1 MKKDTKATVC
11 RMCSSCCPVEVE
23 VVAGKLVSAQ
33 RKSFLDKDKRSPCMK
48 LQAAADIVYSEKR
61 LTTPLIR
68 QEDGT
73 FRQASWDE
81 ALNLVA
87 TRFMHYKKQARP
99 EAVGWLRGMAA
110 DWGAP
115 WDYANRLMNCYGSPN
130 TIGNGSICF
139 VAREMAHTYTYGAM
153 AFPEAAKA
161 RCILVWGKHDAD
173 TTLGVADAINHA
185 VSNGAKLIVV
195 DPVQTPLARKAD
207 IWLQIKPGH
216 DGLLA
221 MAMINEIIS
230 QNLHDQEFVEGFT
243 TGFEQLRE
251 VANHFSI
258 DAIAPGIWL
267 DPQQVREAARLY
279 AATKPAC
286 LIDGN
291 GLDMQLDI
299 FQSTRAI
306 ACLRGLTGN
315 IDRAGG
321 DVLPQPVSLRPFQA
335 RDRLSPELEPITAAY
350 PLFNTFSQSWGNQ
363 VQSCVVD
370 AILDQK
376 PYGLKMLVVQ
386 AGNPV
391 VTMADSSRAQRAME
405 ELEFLV
411 VIDIF
416 MTRTAEL
423 ADVILPAAGCF
434 EKTQLNRAAIRN
446 NPIILQDQVIEPV
459 GQSWPDWKIVFEL
472 GRRIGLEQEFP
483 WPDAEAAIDE
493 QLAPAGVT
501 VEQLRQNPEGVRVE
515 GLRHEKYRQDGF
527 ATPSGKFEFFS
538 SRLQENGHAGLP
550 YADGFPEKAISFAE
564 RQKDFPLI
572 GISGR
577 RDSRFTNSQY
587 RTIPS
592 LLKKGDGCV
601 VDIHPLDAELQ
612 QIEDDDPLQITTPK
626 GTITMRARVSS
637 VVHPGSVRIAWGW
650 GEYKA
655 EYNLNT
661 LTDDDSRNPI
671 TGTPGQ
677 RTFMC
682 RVNKVGCFPE

>member
-1 MKKDTKATVC
+1 MKKDTVC

-33 RKSFLDKDKRSPCMK
+33 RKSFLSQDKCSPCLK
-48 LQAAADIVYSEKR
+48 LQAAADIVYSDKR

-68 QEDGT
+68 TKNGS
-73 FRQASWDE
+73 FRQAGWDE
-81 ALNLVA
+81 ALDLVA
-87 TRFMHYKKQARP
+87 SRFQYYKKQAQP
-99 EAVGWLRGMAA
+99 ETVGWLRGMAA

-185 VSNGAKLIVV
+185 LSNGAKLIVV
-195 DPVQTPLARKAD
+195 DPIQTPLARKAD

-230 QNLHDQEFVEGFT
+230 QNLIDHEFVEGFT
-243 TGFEQLRE
+243 TGFNQLQEAASRYAIDE
-251 VANHFSI
+251 V
-258 DAIAPGIWL
+258 APGIWL

-279 AATKPAC
+279 ATTKPAC

-299 FQSTRAI
+299 FQSTRAV

-315 IDRAGG
+315 IDRPGG
-321 DVLPQPVSLRPFQA
+321 DVLPQPIPLHPLQA
-335 RDRLSPELEPITAAY
+335 RGRLPAGVKPITATY
-350 PLFNTFSQSWGNQ
+350 PLFNTFSESWGNQ

-391 VTMADSSRAQRAME
+391 VTMADSGRARCAMQA
-405 ELEFLV
+405 LEFLV
-411 VIDIF
+411 VIDLF

-434 EKTQLNRAAIRN
+434 EKTQLNRAATRN
-446 NPIILQDQVIEPV
+446 NPIILQNQVIEPV

-483 WPDAEAAIDE
+483 WHSAEAAIDD
-493 QLAPAGVT
+493 QLAPAGIT
-501 VEQLRQNPEGVRVE
+501 VEQLRQNPDGVRVE

-538 SRLQENGHAGLP
+538 RRLEEGGYAGVP
-550 YADGFPEKAISFAE
+550 YADGFPAKAISFGE
-564 RQKDFPLI
+564 RQEEFPLI

-577 RDSRFTNSQY
+577 RDIRFTNSQY
-587 RTIPS
+587 RTIPA
-592 LLKKGDGCV
+592 LLKDEEGCV
-601 VDIHPLDAELQ
+601 VDIHPVDASSH
-612 QIEDDDPLQITTPK
+612 QIEDDDQLQITTPK
-626 GTITMRARVSS
+626 GTITMRARVST

-650 GEYKA
+650 GDYNHA
-655 EYNLNT
+655 YNLNT
-661 LTDDDSRNPI
+661 LTDDETRNPI

-682 RVNKVGCFPE
+682 RVSKV

>member
-1 MKKDTKATVC
+1 
-11 RMCSSCCPVEVE
+11 MCSSCCPVEVE

-33 RKSFLDKDKRSPCMK
+33 RKSFLSEDKRSPCLK
-48 LQAAADIVYSEKR
+48 LQSAADIVYSDKR
-61 LTTPLIR
+61 ITTPLIK
-68 QEDGT
+68 EKDGV

-81 ALNLVA
+81 ALDLVA
-87 TRFMHYKKQARP
+87 SRFKHYQGQARP

-110 DWGAP
+110 DWGSP

-161 RCILVWGKHDAD
+161 KCVLVWGKHDAD
-173 TTLGVADAINHA
+173 TTLGVADAISHA

-195 DPVQTPLARKAD
+195 DPIQTPLARKAD

-230 QNLHDQEFVEGFT
+230 QDLIDHEFVEGFT
-243 TGFEQLRE
+243 IGFDQLQE
-251 VANHFSI
+251 VASRYAI
-258 DAIAPGIWL
+258 DTIAPDIWL

-279 AATKPAC
+279 ATTKPAC

-299 FQSTRAI
+299 FQSTRAV

-315 IDRAGG
+315 IDRPGG
-321 DVLPQPVSLRPFQA
+321 DVLPQPISLRPLQG
-335 RDRLSPELEPITAAY
+335 RDRLPVSVTPITAAY
-350 PLFNTFSQSWGNQ
+350 PLFNSFSETWGNQ

-405 ELEFLV
+405 ALEFLV
-411 VIDIF
+411 VIDMF

-423 ADVILPAAGCF
+423 ADVILPAASCF
-434 EKTQLNRAAIRN
+434 EKTQLNRAATRN
-446 NPIILQDQVIEPV
+446 NPIILQNQVIEAV

-483 WPDAEAAIDE
+483 WHSAEAAIDE

-501 VEQLRQNPEGVRVE
+501 VKRLRQEPDGVRVE

-538 SRLQENGHAGLP
+538 RRLEENGHAGLP

-564 RQKDFPLI
+564 QQEDFPLI

-577 RDSRFTNSQY
+577 RDIRFTNSQY
-587 RTIPS
+587 RTIPA
-592 LLKKGDGCV
+592 LLKNEEGCV
-601 VDIHPLDAELQ
+601 VDIHPLDAAQQ
-612 QIEDDDPLQITTPK
+612 QIEDGDQLQISTPK
-626 GTITMRARVSS
+626 GSIVMPARVSP
-637 VVHPGSVRIAWGW
+637 VVHPGSIRIAWGW
-650 GEYKA
+650 GDYKVD
-655 EYNLNT
+655 YNLNT
-661 LTDDDSRNPI
+661 LTDDEVRNPI

-677 RTFMC
+677 RSFMC
-682 RVNKVGCFPE
+682 RVSRV

>member
-1 MKKDTKATVC
+1 MKKDTVC

-33 RKSFLDKDKRSPCMK
+33 RKSFLDKDKRSSCLK
-48 LQAAADIVYSEKR
+48 LQAAADIVYSDKR
-61 LTTPLIR
+61 IITPLIR
-68 QEDGT
+68 TKDGS
-73 FRQASWDE
+73 FYEASWDE
-81 ALNLVA
+81 ALDLVA
-87 TRFMHYKKQARP
+87 SRFQHYKKQTHP

-110 DWGAP
+110 DWGSP

-195 DPVQTPLARKAD
+195 DPIQTPLARKAD

-230 QNLHDQEFVEGFT
+230 QDLIDHAFVADFT
-243 TGFEQLRE
+243 TGFDQLQE
-251 VANHFSI
+251 VASHYAI
-258 DAIAPGIWL
+258 DTITPGIWL

-279 AATKPAC
+279 ATTSPAC

-299 FQSTRAI
+299 FQSTRAV

-315 IDRAGG
+315 IDRPGG
-321 DVLPQPVSLRPFQA
+321 DVLPQPISLRPLQA
-335 RDRLSPELEPITAAY
+335 RDRLPVGVPPITAAY
-350 PLFNTFSQSWGNQ
+350 PLFNTFSESWGNQ
-363 VQSCVVD
+363 VQSCVSD

-391 VTMADSSRAQRAME
+391 VTMADSGRALSAMQA
-405 ELEFLV
+405 LEFLV
-411 VIDIF
+411 VIDMF

-423 ADVILPAAGCF
+423 ADVILPAVGCF
-434 EKTQLNRAAIRN
+434 EKTQLNRAATRN
-446 NPIILQDQVIEPV
+446 NPIILQNQVIEPV

-472 GRRIGLEQEFP
+472 GRRIGLEQEFS
-483 WPDAEAAIDE
+483 WPSVETAIDD

-501 VEQLRQNPEGVRVE
+501 VEQLRHEPGGVRVE

-538 SRLQENGHAGLP
+538 RRLQENGHAGVP
-550 YADGFPEKAISFAE
+550 YSDGFPERAISFGE
-564 RQKDFPLI
+564 RQEEFPLI

-577 RDSRFTNSQY
+577 RDIRFTNSQY
-587 RTIPS
+587 RTIPA
-592 LLKKGDGCV
+592 LLKDEEGCV
-601 VDIHPLDAELQ
+601 VDIHPVDAASQ
-612 QIEDDDPLQITTPK
+612 QIEDDDQLQVTTPK
-626 GTITMRARVSS
+626 GTITMRARVST

-650 GEYKA
+650 GDYKA
-655 EYNLNT
+655 ECNLNT
-661 LTDDDSRNPI
+661 LTDDDIRNPI

-682 RVNKVGCFPE
+682 RVSKV

>member
-1 MKKDTKATVC
+1 MKKDTVC

-23 VVAGKLVSAQ
+23 VVVGKLVSAQ
-33 RKSFLDKDKRSPCMK
+33 RKSFLSQDKRSPCLK

-68 QEDGT
+68 QKDGA
-73 FRQASWDE
+73 FRQAGWDE
-81 ALNLVA
+81 ALDLVA
-87 TRFMHYKKQARP
+87 SRFQHYKKQTHP

-110 DWGAP
+110 DWGSP

-153 AFPEAAKA
+153 AFAEAARA
-161 RCILVWGKHDAD
+161 GCILVWGKHDAD
-173 TTLGVADAINHA
+173 TALGVADAINHA

-195 DPVQTPLARKAD
+195 DPVQTPLARRAD

-230 QNLHDQEFVEGFT
+230 QDLQDHEFIECFT
-243 TGFEQLRE
+243 TGFDQLRE
-251 VANHFSI
+251 VASRHAI
-258 DAIAPGIWL
+258 DTIAPDIWL
-267 DPQQVREAARLY
+267 NPQQVREAARLY
-279 AATKPAC
+279 ATTKPAC

-299 FQSTRAI
+299 FQSTRAV

-315 IDRAGG
+315 IDRPGG
-321 DVLPQPVSLRPFQA
+321 DVLPQPIPLHPFQA
-335 RDRLSPELEPITAAY
+335 RDRLPTGVAPITAAY
-350 PLFNTFSQSWGNQ
+350 PLFNTFSASWGNQ

-391 VTMADSSRAQRAME
+391 VTMADSSRARRALE

-411 VIDIF
+411 VIDLF

-434 EKTQLNRAAIRN
+434 EKTQLNRAATRN
-446 NPIILQDQVIEPV
+446 NPIILQNQVIEPV

-483 WPDAEAAIDE
+483 WPTVEAAIDE
-493 QLAPAGVT
+493 QLAPVGVT

-515 GLRHEKYRQDGF
+515 GLRHEKYRQEGF

-538 SRLQENGHAGLP
+538 RRLQESGFAGVP
-550 YADGFPEKAISFAE
+550 YEDGFPENVISFSE
-564 RQKDFPLI
+564 RQEEFPLI

-577 RDSRFTNSQY
+577 RDIRFTNSQY
-587 RTIPS
+587 RTIPV
-592 LLKKGDGCV
+592 LLKNEEGCV
-601 VDIHPLDAELQ
+601 VDIHPVDAASQ
-612 QIEDDDPLQITTPK
+612 QIKDGDLLQITTPK
-626 GTITMRARVSS
+626 GTITMSARVSS
-637 VVHPGSVRIAWGW
+637 LVHPGSIRIAWGW
-650 GEYKA
+650 GDYNPDW
-655 EYNLNT
+655 NLNT
-661 LTDDDSRNPI
+661 LTDDDTRNPI

-682 RVNKVGCFPE
+682 RVEKVR

>member
-1 MKKDTKATVC
+1 MKKDTVC

-33 RKSFLDKDKRSPCMK
+33 RKSFLSKDLRSPCLK
-48 LQAAADIVYSEKR
+48 LQAVADIVYSDKR

-68 QEDGT
+68 EKDGA

-81 ALNLVA
+81 ALDLVA
-87 TRFMHYKKQARP
+87 ERFKHYQGQARP

-110 DWGAP
+110 DWGSP

-153 AFPEAAKA
+153 SFPEATKAK
-161 RCILVWGKHDAD
+161 CILVWGKHDAD

-185 VSNGAKLIVV
+185 TSNGAKLIVV
-195 DPVQTPLARKAD
+195 DPIQTPLARKAD

-221 MAMINEIIS
+221 MAMINEIIT
-230 QNLHDQEFVEGFT
+230 QDLIDHEFVEGFT

-251 VANHFSI
+251 VAGRYAI
-258 DAIAPGIWL
+258 DTIAPGIWL

-279 AATKPAC
+279 ATIKPAC

-299 FQSTRAI
+299 FQSTRAV

-315 IDRAGG
+315 IDRSGG
-321 DVLPQPVSLRPFQA
+321 DVLPQPISLRPLQA
-335 RDRLSPELEPITAAY
+335 RDRLPVGVTPITAAY
-350 PLFNTFSQSWGNQ
+350 PLFNSFSETWGNQ

-391 VTMADSSRAQRAME
+391 VTMADSSRAHRAMQ

-411 VIDIF
+411 VIDMF

-434 EKTQLNRAAIRN
+434 EKTQLNRAATRN
-446 NPIILQDQVIEPV
+446 NPIILQNQVIEAV

-483 WPDAEAAIDE
+483 WHSAEAAIDD

-501 VEQLRQNPEGVRVE
+501 VERLRQEPDGVRVE

-538 SRLQENGHAGLP
+538 RRLEENGHAGLP

-564 RQKDFPLI
+564 QQDDFPLI

-577 RDSRFTNSQY
+577 RDIRFTNSQY
-587 RTIPS
+587 RIIPA
-592 LLKKGDGCV
+592 LLKNEEGCV
-601 VDIHPLDAELQ
+601 VDIHPLDAAQQ
-612 QIEDDDPLQITTPK
+612 QIEDGDQLQITTPK
-626 GTITMRARVSS
+626 GAITMSARVSP

-650 GEYKA
+650 GDYKA
-655 EYNLNT
+655 DWNLNT
-661 LTDDDSRNPI
+661 LTDDEVRNPI

-682 RVNKVGCFPE
+682 RVSKV

>member
-1 MKKDTKATVC
+1 MKKDTVC

-33 RKSFLDKDKRSPCMK
+33 RKSFLSQDKRSPCLK
-48 LQAAADIVYSEKR
+48 LQAAADIVYSDKR
-61 LTTPLIR
+61 LTTPLVR
-68 QEDGT
+68 KKDGS
-73 FRQASWDE
+73 FCEASWDE
-81 ALNLVA
+81 ALDLVA
-87 TRFMHYKKQARP
+87 SRFHHYKKQTHP

-110 DWGAP
+110 DWGSP

-161 RCILVWGKHDAD
+161 RCILVCGKHDAD

-185 VSNGAKLIVV
+185 LSNGAKLIVV
-195 DPVQTPLARKAD
+195 DPIKTPLARKAD

-230 QNLHDQEFVEGFT
+230 QNLHDHEFVEGFT
-243 TGFEQLRE
+243 TGFNQLQEAASRYP
-251 VANHFSI
+251 V
-258 DAIAPGIWL
+258 DMVAPGIWL
-267 DPQQVREAARLY
+267 DPQQVREAAHLY
-279 AATKPAC
+279 ATTRPAC

-299 FQSTRAI
+299 FQSTRAV

-315 IDRAGG
+315 IDRPGG
-321 DVLPQPVSLRPFQA
+321 DVLPQPIPLRPFQA
-335 RDRLSPELEPITAAY
+335 RDRLPAGVAPITIDY
-350 PLFNTFSQSWGNQ
+350 PLFNTFSESWGNQ

-370 AILDQK
+370 AIHDQK

-391 VTMADSSRAQRAME
+391 VTMADSGRAYRAMQ

-411 VIDIF
+411 VIDLF

-434 EKTQLNRAAIRN
+434 EKTQLNRAATRN
-446 NPIILQDQVIEPV
+446 NPIILQNQVIEPV

-483 WPDAEAAIDE
+483 WPTVEAAIDE

-501 VEQLRQNPEGVRVE
+501 VERLRQNPEGVRVE

-538 SRLQENGHAGLP
+538 RRLQENGHAGVP
-550 YADGFPEKAISFAE
+550 YAYGFPEKAISFGE
-564 RQKDFPLI
+564 RQEDFPLI

-577 RDSRFTNSQY
+577 RDIRFTNSQY
-587 RTIPS
+587 RIIPA
-592 LLKKGDGCV
+592 LLKDEEGCV
-601 VDIHPLDAELQ
+601 VDIHPVDAAKQ
-612 QIEDDDPLQITTPK
+612 QIEDDDQLQITTPK

-650 GEYKA
+650 GDYKA

-661 LTDDDSRNPI
+661 LTDDAVRNPI

-682 RVNKVGCFPE
+682 RVSKVCCLPG

>member
-1 MKKDTKATVC
+1 MKKDTVC

-33 RKSFLDKDKRSPCMK
+33 RKSFLDKDKRSSCLK
-48 LQAAADIVYSEKR
+48 LQAAADIVYSDKR
-61 LTTPLIR
+61 IITPLIR
-68 QEDGT
+68 TKDGS
-73 FRQASWDE
+73 FCEASWDE
-81 ALNLVA
+81 ALDLVA
-87 TRFMHYKKQARP
+87 SRFQHYKKQTHP

-110 DWGAP
+110 DWGSP

-173 TTLGVADAINHA
+173 TTLSVADAINHA

-195 DPVQTPLARKAD
+195 DPIQTPLARKAD

-230 QNLHDQEFVEGFT
+230 QDLYDHAFVADFT
-243 TGFEQLRE
+243 TGFDQLQE
-251 VANHFSI
+251 VASHYAI
-258 DAIAPGIWL
+258 DTITPGIWL

-279 AATKPAC
+279 ATTSPAC

-299 FQSTRAI
+299 FQSTRAV

-315 IDRAGG
+315 IDRPGG
-321 DVLPQPVSLRPFQA
+321 DVLPQPIALRPLQA
-335 RDRLSPELEPITAAY
+335 RDRLPVGVPPITAAY
-350 PLFNTFSQSWGNQ
+350 PLFNTFSESWGNQ
-363 VQSCVVD
+363 VQSCVAD

-391 VTMADSSRAQRAME
+391 VTMADSGRALSAMQA
-405 ELEFLV
+405 LEFLV
-411 VIDIF
+411 VIDMF

-423 ADVILPAAGCF
+423 ADVILPAVGCF
-434 EKTQLNRAAIRN
+434 EKTQLNRAATRN
-446 NPIILQDQVIEPV
+446 NPIILQNQVIEPV

-472 GRRIGLEQEFP
+472 GRRIGLEQEFS
-483 WPDAEAAIDE
+483 WPSVETAIDD

-501 VEQLRQNPEGVRVE
+501 VEQLRHEPGGVRVE

-527 ATPSGKFEFFS
+527 ASPSGKFEFFS
-538 SRLQENGHAGLP
+538 RRLQENGHAGVP
-550 YADGFPEKAISFAE
+550 YSDGFPERAISFGE
-564 RQKDFPLI
+564 RQEEFPLI

-577 RDSRFTNSQY
+577 RDIRFTNSQY
-587 RTIPS
+587 RTIPA
-592 LLKKGDGCV
+592 LLKDEEGCV
-601 VDIHPLDAELQ
+601 VDIHPVDAASQ
-612 QIEDDDPLQITTPK
+612 QIEDDDQLQVTTPK
-626 GTITMRARVSS
+626 GTITMRARVST

-650 GEYKA
+650 GDYKA
-655 EYNLNT
+655 ECNLNT
-661 LTDDDSRNPI
+661 LTDDDIRNPI

-682 RVNKVGCFPE
+682 RVSKV

>member
-1 MKKDTKATVC
+1 MKQDTVC

-33 RKSFLDKDKRSPCMK
+33 RKSFLNKDKRSPCLK

-68 QEDGT
+68 KKDGA

-81 ALNLVA
+81 ALDLVA
-87 TRFMHYKKQARP
+87 ARFQHYKKQIHP

-110 DWGAP
+110 DWGSP

-139 VAREMAHTYTYGAM
+139 VAREMAHTYTYGTM
-153 AFPEAAKA
+153 AFAEAAKA

-173 TTLGVADAINHA
+173 TALGVADAINHA

-195 DPVQTPLARKAD
+195 DPIQTPLAQKAD

-221 MAMINEIIS
+221 MTMINEIIS
-230 QNLHDQEFVEGFT
+230 QDLQDHAFIEGFT
-243 TGFEQLRE
+243 TGFDQLQE
-251 VANHFSI
+251 VASRYAI
-258 DAIAPGIWL
+258 DTIAPDIWL
-267 DPQQVREAARLY
+267 DPHQVREAARLY
-279 AATKPAC
+279 ASTKPAC

-299 FQSTRAI
+299 FQSTRAV

-315 IDRAGG
+315 IDRPGG
-321 DVLPQPVSLRPFQA
+321 DVLPQPIPLHPFQA
-335 RDRLSPELEPITAAY
+335 RDRLPVGVPPITAAY
-350 PLFNTFSQSWGNQ
+350 PLFNTFSESWGNQ
-363 VQSCVVD
+363 VQSCVAD

-391 VTMADSSRAQRAME
+391 VTMADSSRAHRAME

-411 VIDIF
+411 VIDLF

-434 EKTQLNRAAIRN
+434 EKTQLNRAATRN
-446 NPIILQDQVIEPV
+446 NPIILQNQVIEPV
-459 GQSWPDWKIVFEL
+459 GQSWPDWQIVFEL
-472 GRRIGLEQEFP
+472 GRRIGLEQDFP
-483 WPDAEAAIDE
+483 WQSVEAAIDE

-515 GLRHEKYRQDGF
+515 ELRHEKYRQDGF

-538 SRLQENGHAGLP
+538 RRLQESGFAGVP
-550 YADGFPEKAISFAE
+550 YEDGFQENVISFGE
-564 RQKDFPLI
+564 QQEEFPLI

-577 RDSRFTNSQY
+577 RDIRFTNSQY
-587 RTIPS
+587 RTIPA
-592 LLKKGDGCV
+592 LLKGEEGCV
-601 VDIHPLDAELQ
+601 VDIHPLDAAPQ
-612 QIEDDDPLQITTPK
+612 QIGDGDPLQITTPK
-626 GTITMRARVSS
+626 GTITMPARVSS
-637 VVHPGSVRIAWGW
+637 LVHPGSIRIAWGW
-650 GEYKA
+650 GDYNPV
-655 EYNLNT
+655 YNLNT
-661 LTDDDSRNPI
+661 LTDDDVRNPI

-682 RVNKVGCFPE
+682 RVEKVR

>member
-1 MKKDTKATVC
+1 MKKDTVC

-33 RKSFLDKDKRSPCMK
+33 RKSFLSKDLRSPCLK
-48 LQAAADIVYSEKR
+48 LQAVADIVYSDKR

-68 QEDGT
+68 EKDGA

-81 ALNLVA
+81 ALDLVA
-87 TRFMHYKKQARP
+87 ERFKHYQGQARP

-110 DWGAP
+110 DWGSP

-153 AFPEAAKA
+153 SFPEATKAK
-161 RCILVWGKHDAD
+161 CILVWGKHDAD

-185 VSNGAKLIVV
+185 TSNGAKLIVV
-195 DPVQTPLARKAD
+195 DPIQTPLARKAD

-221 MAMINEIIS
+221 MAMINEIIT
-230 QNLHDQEFVEGFT
+230 QDLIDHEFVEGFT

-251 VANHFSI
+251 VAGRYAI
-258 DAIAPGIWL
+258 DTIAPGIWL

-279 AATKPAC
+279 AIIKPAC

-299 FQSTRAI
+299 FQSTRAV

-315 IDRAGG
+315 IDRSGG
-321 DVLPQPVSLRPFQA
+321 DVLPQPISLRPLQT
-335 RDRLSPELEPITAAY
+335 RDRLPVGVTPITAAY
-350 PLFNTFSQSWGNQ
+350 PLFNSFSETWGNQ

-391 VTMADSSRAQRAME
+391 VTMADSSRAHRAMQ

-411 VIDIF
+411 VIDMF

-434 EKTQLNRAAIRN
+434 EKTQLNRAATRN
-446 NPIILQDQVIEPV
+446 NPIILQNQVIEAV

-483 WPDAEAAIDE
+483 WHSAEAAIDD

-501 VEQLRQNPEGVRVE
+501 VERLRQEPDGVRVE

-538 SRLQENGHAGLP
+538 RRLEENGHAGLP

-564 RQKDFPLI
+564 QQDDFPLI

-577 RDSRFTNSQY
+577 RDIRFTNSQY
-587 RTIPS
+587 RIIPA
-592 LLKKGDGCV
+592 LLKNEEGCV
-601 VDIHPLDAELQ
+601 VDIHPLDAAQQ
-612 QIEDDDPLQITTPK
+612 QIEDGDQLQITTPK
-626 GTITMRARVSS
+626 GAITMSARVSP

-650 GEYKA
+650 GDYKA
-655 EYNLNT
+655 DWNLNT
-661 LTDDDSRNPI
+661 LTDDEVRNPI

-682 RVNKVGCFPE
+682 RVSKV

>member
-1 MKKDTKATVC
+1 MKKDTVC

-33 RKSFLDKDKRSPCMK
+33 RKSFLSQDKRSPCLK
-48 LQAAADIVYSEKR
+48 LQAAADIIYSEKR
-61 LTTPLIR
+61 LTTPLIKNT
-68 QEDGT
+68 EGA

-81 ALNLVA
+81 ALDLVA
-87 TRFMHYKKQARP
+87 ARFQHYKKQTHP

-153 AFPEAAKA
+153 AFAEAAKA
-161 RCILVWGKHDAD
+161 KCILVWGKHDAD
-173 TTLGVADAINHA
+173 TALGVADAINHA

-195 DPVQTPLARKAD
+195 DPIQTPLARKAD

-230 QNLHDQEFVEGFT
+230 RDLIDHEFVEGFT
-243 TGFEQLRE
+243 TGFDLLQK
-251 VANHFSI
+251 VASRYPL
-258 DAIAPGIWL
+258 DEIAPGIWL
-267 DPQQVREAARLY
+267 DPHQVREAARLY
-279 AATKPAC
+279 ATTKPAC

-299 FQSTRAI
+299 FQSTRAV

-315 IDRAGG
+315 IDRPGG
-321 DVLPQPVSLRPFQA
+321 DVLPQPIPLRPFQA
-335 RDRLSPELEPITAAY
+335 RDRLPAGVAPVTAAY
-350 PLFNTFSQSWGNQ
+350 PLFNTFSESWGNQ

-391 VTMADSSRAQRAME
+391 VTMADSGRARRAME

-411 VIDIF
+411 VIDLF

-423 ADVILPAAGCF
+423 ADVVLPAAGCF
-434 EKTQLNRAAIRN
+434 EKTQLNRAATRN
-446 NPIILQDQVIEPV
+446 NPIILQDQAIEPV
-459 GQSWPDWKIVFEL
+459 GQSWPDWQIVFEL

-483 WPDAEAAIDE
+483 WHTAEAAIDE
-493 QLAPAGVT
+493 QLEAAGVT

-538 SRLQENGHAGLP
+538 RRLQESGFAGVP
-550 YADGFPEKAISFAE
+550 YEDGFPERVISFSAQQE
-564 RQKDFPLI
+564 EFPLI

-577 RDSRFTNSQY
+577 RDIRFTNSQY
-587 RTIPS
+587 RTIPA
-592 LLKKGDGCV
+592 LLKDEEGCV
-601 VDIHPLDAELQ
+601 VDIHPVDAAFQ
-612 QIEDDDPLQITTPK
+612 QIGEGDQLQITTPK
-626 GTITMRARVSS
+626 GTITMPARVSS
-637 VVHPGSVRIAWGW
+637 LVHPGSIRIAWGW
-650 GEYKA
+650 GDYNHA
-655 EYNLNT
+655 CNLNT
-661 LTDDDSRNPI
+661 LTDDDTRNPI

-682 RVNKVGCFPE
+682 RVEKVR

>member
-1 MKKDTKATVC
+1 MKKDTVC

-33 RKSFLDKDKRSPCMK
+33 RKSFLDKDKRSPCLK
-48 LQAAADIVYSEKR
+48 LQAAADIVYSDKR
-61 LTTPLIR
+61 ITTPLIR
-68 QEDGT
+68 ARDGS
-73 FRQASWDE
+73 FCPASWDE
-81 ALNLVA
+81 ALDLVA
-87 TRFMHYKKQARP
+87 SRFRHYKEQAHP

-110 DWGAP
+110 DWGTP

-173 TTLGVADAINHA
+173 TTLGVADAIEHA
-185 VSNGAKLIVV
+185 LGNGAKLIVV
-195 DPVQTPLARKAD
+195 DPIETPLAGKAD

-230 QNLHDQEFVEGFT
+230 QDLQDHAFIEGFT
-243 TGFEQLRE
+243 TGFDQLQE
-251 VANHFSI
+251 VAGHYAI
-258 DAIAPGIWL
+258 DRIAPDIWL

-279 AATKPAC
+279 ATTKPAC

-299 FQSTRAI
+299 FQATRAV
-306 ACLRGLTGN
+306 ACLRGITGN
-315 IDRAGG
+315 IDRPGG
-321 DVLPQPVSLRPFQA
+321 DVLPQPIPLRPLQA
-335 RDRLSPELEPITAAY
+335 RDRLPTGVAPITAAY
-350 PLFNTFSQSWGNQ
+350 PLFNTFSETWGNQ

-370 AILDQK
+370 AILDHK

-391 VTMADSSRAQRAME
+391 VTMADSGRAHRALQ

-411 VIDIF
+411 VIDLF
-416 MTRTAEL
+416 MTKTAGL

-434 EKTQLNRAAIRN
+434 EKTQLNRAATRN

-483 WPDAEAAIDE
+483 WPSVEAAIDD

-501 VEQLRQNPEGVRVE
+501 VERLRQESGGVRVE
-515 GLRHEKYRQDGF
+515 GLRHEKYLQDGF

-538 SRLQENGHAGLP
+538 SRLQESGQAGVPYGDGLP
-550 YADGFPEKAISFAE
+550 ESLISFAE
-564 RQKDFPLI
+564 QWKEFPLI

-577 RDSRFTNSQY
+577 RDIRFTNSQY
-587 RTIPS
+587 RTIPV
-592 LLKKGDGCV
+592 LLKGEEGCV
-601 VDIHPLDAELQ
+601 VDIHPVDAAPRQIATGDQLQ
-612 QIEDDDPLQITTPK
+612 VSTPK
-626 GTITMRARVSS
+626 GTLTMPARVSS
-637 VVHPGSVRIAWGW
+637 VVHPGSIRIAWGW
-650 GEYKA
+650 GDYKD
-655 EYNLNT
+655 EYNLNS
-661 LTDDDSRNPI
+661 LTDDAVRNPV

-682 RVNKVGCFPE
+682 RVSKV

>member
-1 MKKDTKATVC
+1 MKKDTVC

-33 RKSFLDKDKRSPCMK
+33 RKSFLDKDKRSPCLK
-48 LQAAADIVYSEKR
+48 LQAAADIVYSDRR

-68 QEDGT
+68 NKDGA

-81 ALNLVA
+81 ALDLVA
-87 TRFMHYKKQARP
+87 ARFQLYKKQKHP

-153 AFPEAAKA
+153 AFAEAARA

-173 TTLGVADAINHA
+173 TALGAADAINHA

-195 DPVQTPLARKAD
+195 DPIQTPLARKAD

-221 MAMINEIIS
+221 MAMINEIITRD
-230 QNLHDQEFVEGFT
+230 LIDHEFIEGFT

-251 VANHFSI
+251 VASRYAI
-258 DAIAPGIWL
+258 DEIAPDIWL
-267 DPQQVREAARLY
+267 DPHQVGEAARLY
-279 AATKPAC
+279 ATTKPAC

-299 FQSTRAI
+299 FQSTRAV

-315 IDRAGG
+315 IDRPGG
-321 DVLPQPVSLRPFQA
+321 DVLPQPIPLRPFQA
-335 RDRLSPELEPITAAY
+335 RDRLPAGVPSITAAY
-350 PLFNTFSQSWGNQ
+350 PLFNTFSESWGNQ

-391 VTMADSSRAQRAME
+391 VTMADSSRARRAMD

-411 VIDIF
+411 VIDLF
-416 MTRTAEL
+416 MTRTAAL

-434 EKTQLNRAAIRN
+434 EKTQLNRAAIRS
-446 NPIILQDQVIEPV
+446 NPIILQNQVIEPV

-483 WPDAEAAIDE
+483 WTTAEVAIDE

-501 VEQLRQNPEGVRVE
+501 VEQLRQSPDGVRVE
-515 GLRHEKYRQDGF
+515 ELRHEKYRQHGF
-527 ATPSGKFEFFS
+527 ATTSGKFEFFS
-538 SRLQENGHAGLP
+538 RRLQEGGFAGVP
-550 YADGFPEKAISFAE
+550 YGEGYPAEVISFSTQQQE
-564 RQKDFPLI
+564 FPLI

-577 RDSRFTNSQY
+577 RDIRFTNSQY
-587 RTIPS
+587 RTIPA
-592 LLKKGDGCV
+592 LLKDEEGCV
-601 VDIHPLDAELQ
+601 VDIHSVDAAPQ
-612 QIEDDDPLQITTPK
+612 QIEDGDPLQITTPK

-637 VVHPGSVRIAWGW
+637 VVHPGSIRIAWGW
-650 GEYKA
+650 GDYNHA
-655 EYNLNT
+655 CNLNT
-661 LTDDDSRNPI
+661 LTDDAVRNPI

-682 RVNKVGCFPE
+682 RVEKVR

>member
-1 MKKDTKATVC
+1 MKKDTVC

-33 RKSFLDKDKRSPCMK
+33 RKSFLDKDKRSSCLK
-48 LQAAADIVYSEKR
+48 LQAAADIVYSDKR
-61 LTTPLIR
+61 IITPLIR
-68 QEDGT
+68 TKDGS
-73 FRQASWDE
+73 FCEASWDE
-81 ALNLVA
+81 ALDLVA
-87 TRFMHYKKQARP
+87 SRFQHYKKQTHP

-110 DWGAP
+110 DWGSP

-173 TTLGVADAINHA
+173 TTLSVADAINHA

-195 DPVQTPLARKAD
+195 DPIQTPLARKAD

-221 MAMINEIIS
+221 MAMINDIIS
-230 QNLHDQEFVEGFT
+230 QDLYDHAFVADFT
-243 TGFEQLRE
+243 TGFDQLQE
-251 VANHFSI
+251 VASHYAI
-258 DAIAPGIWL
+258 DTITPGIWL

-279 AATKPAC
+279 ATTSPAC

-299 FQSTRAI
+299 FQSTRAV

-315 IDRAGG
+315 IDRPGG
-321 DVLPQPVSLRPFQA
+321 DVLPQPIALRPLQA
-335 RDRLSPELEPITAAY
+335 RDRLPVGVPPITAAY
-350 PLFNTFSQSWGNQ
+350 PLFNTFSESWGNQ
-363 VQSCVVD
+363 VQSCVAD

-391 VTMADSSRAQRAME
+391 VTMADSGRALSAMQA
-405 ELEFLV
+405 LEFLV
-411 VIDIF
+411 VIDMF

-423 ADVILPAAGCF
+423 ADVILPAVGCF
-434 EKTQLNRAAIRN
+434 EKTQLNRAATRN
-446 NPIILQDQVIEPV
+446 NPIILQNQVIEPV

-472 GRRIGLEQEFP
+472 GRRIGLEQEFS
-483 WPDAEAAIDE
+483 WPSVETAIDD

-501 VEQLRQNPEGVRVE
+501 VEQLRHEPGGVRVE

-527 ATPSGKFEFFS
+527 ASPSGKFEFFS
-538 SRLQENGHAGLP
+538 RRLQENGHAGVP
-550 YADGFPEKAISFAE
+550 YSDGFPERAISFGE
-564 RQKDFPLI
+564 RQEEFPLI

-577 RDSRFTNSQY
+577 RDIRFTNSQY
-587 RTIPS
+587 RTIPA
-592 LLKKGDGCV
+592 LLKDEEGCV
-601 VDIHPLDAELQ
+601 VDIHPVDAASQ
-612 QIEDDDPLQITTPK
+612 QIEDDDQLQVTTPK
-626 GTITMRARVSS
+626 GTITMRARVST

-650 GEYKA
+650 GDYKA
-655 EYNLNT
+655 ECNLNT
-661 LTDDDSRNPI
+661 LTDDDIRNPI

-682 RVNKVGCFPE
+682 RVSKV

>member
-1 MKKDTKATVC
+1 MKKDTVC

-33 RKSFLDKDKRSPCMK
+33 RKSFLDQDKRSPCLK
-48 LQAAADIVYSEKR
+48 LQAAADIVYSDQR
-61 LTTPLIR
+61 ITTPLIR
-68 QEDGT
+68 TKDGS
-73 FRQASWDE
+73 FCPASWDE
-81 ALNLVA
+81 ALDLVA
-87 TRFMHYKKQARP
+87 ARFLHYKQQAQP

-161 RCILVWGKHDAD
+161 SCILVWGKHDAD
-173 TTLGVADAINHA
+173 TTLGVADAIKHA
-185 VSNGAKLIVV
+185 LGNGAKLIVI
-195 DPVQTPLARKAD
+195 DPIQTPLARKAD

-221 MAMINEIIS
+221 MAMINEIIT
-230 QNLHDQEFVEGFT
+230 QDLQDHAFIEGFT
-243 TGFEQLRE
+243 TGFDQLQE
-251 VANHFSI
+251 VAGRYAI
-258 DAIAPGIWL
+258 DRIAPDIWL

-279 AATKPAC
+279 ATTKPAC

-299 FQSTRAI
+299 FQSTRAV
-306 ACLRGLTGN
+306 ACLRGITGN
-315 IDRAGG
+315 IDRPGG
-321 DVLPQPVSLRPFQA
+321 DVLPQPIPLRPLQA
-335 RDRLSPELEPITAAY
+335 RDRLPAGVAPITAPY
-350 PLFNTFSQSWGNQ
+350 PLFNTFSETWGNQ

-391 VTMADSSRAQRAME
+391 VTMADSGRARRALQQ
-405 ELEFLV
+405 LEFLV
-411 VIDIF
+411 VIDLF
-416 MTRTAEL
+416 MTRTARQ

-434 EKTQLNRAAIRN
+434 EKTQLNRAATRN

-483 WPDAEAAIDE
+483 WSSVEAAIDD

-501 VEQLRQNPEGVRVE
+501 VERLRQESGGVRVE
-515 GLRHEKYRQDGF
+515 GLRHEKYLQDGF

-538 SRLQENGHAGLP
+538 SRLQESGLAGVP
-550 YADGFPEKAISFAE
+550 YGDGFPESLISFGDQ
-564 RQKDFPLI
+564 RQDFPLI

-577 RDSRFTNSQY
+577 RDIRFTNSQY
-587 RTIPS
+587 RTIPV
-592 LLKKGDGCV
+592 LLKGEEGCV
-601 VDIHPLDAELQ
+601 IDIHPVDAASRQIVTGDQLQ
-612 QIEDDDPLQITTPK
+612 VSTPR
-626 GTITMRARVSS
+626 GTLTMPARVSS
-637 VVHPGSVRIAWGW
+637 VVHPGSIRIAWGW
-650 GEYKA
+650 GDYKA
-655 EYNLNT
+655 GYNLNS
-661 LTDDDSRNPI
+661 LTDDAVRNPV

-682 RVNKVGCFPE
+682 RVSKV